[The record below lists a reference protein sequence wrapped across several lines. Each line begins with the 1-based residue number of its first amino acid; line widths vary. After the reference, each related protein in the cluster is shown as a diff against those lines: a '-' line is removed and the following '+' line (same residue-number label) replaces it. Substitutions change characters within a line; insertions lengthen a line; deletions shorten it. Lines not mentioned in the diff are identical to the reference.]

1 MALSSSQPPGD
12 SAIAQSGV
20 PSVSAPAALA
30 DFWSHFRLFPL
41 SFEDYSFDH
50 WYLFPIGYYLILAL
64 LAVILDLRLSPY
76 YLLHDFSQTYTR
88 FTLFNGIHIFEI
100 IGTSL
105 IALTFNNWRHSISG
119 TFQALLSKER
129 ISSSHPGADIHQ
141 EYYLFLEQY
150 QQMLSSKKR
159 YILIGSIVVLIMIP
173 TLVVNG
179 PLVLYDISS
188 IRFEPLF
195 WSVKLIYDLID
206 TALAFLLEAYFIGV
220 GSWVIVVTGTYIKRL
235 AIQFDLHIIPGHP
248 DNCGGLKVLG
258 NFCLGMALP
267 VLVLAMLLGTL
278 GIGNLVAKIYP
289 IALIT
294 NLALFLFVLP
304 LAAFTFFVPLWN
316 IHRRM
321 LEVREEYEDK
331 FAKRNIQL
339 QQRIQS
345 SLDKQD
351 VADATAARE
360 EMEILQVLHPD
371 KIGFPVWPYDRSI
384 LLKFLTPQI
393 IPFLSLLS
401 GLVGPLVAALRSL
414 FS

>member
-1 MALSSSQPPGD
+1 MALSSPQSPGD
-12 SAIAQSGV
+12 TAMAQSSV
-20 PSVSAPAALA
+20 PSVSGPAALA

-41 SFEDYSFDH
+41 NFEDYSFDH
-50 WYLFPIGYYLILAL
+50 WYLFPIGYYIILAL
-64 LAVILDLRLSPY
+64 LAVILDLRLRPY

-88 FTLFNGIHIFEI
+88 FTLFNRIHIVEI

-105 IALTFNNWRHSISG
+105 IALTFNNWRHNIAG
-119 TFQALLSKER
+119 TFQTLLSKER
-129 ISSSHPGADIHQ
+129 IRSSHQG
-141 EYYLFLEQY
+141 
-150 QQMLSSKKR
+150 
-159 YILIGSIVVLIMIP
+159 V
-173 TLVVNG
+173 
-179 PLVLYDISS
+179 DISS
-188 IRFEPLF
+188 IQLEPLF

-220 GSWVIVVTGTYIKRL
+220 GSWVIIVTGTYIKRL

-278 GIGNLVAKIYP
+278 GIGDLVAKSYP

-316 IHRRM
+316 IHGKM
-321 LEVREEYEDK
+321 LEEREEYEDK
-331 FAKRNIQL
+331 FAERNTQL

-393 IPFLSLLS
+393 IPLLSLLS
-401 GLVGPLVAALRSL
+401 GLVGPLVAVLRSL